1 MSLHLCEKERIF
13 ECTNYRPLTAF
24 SPDFA
29 KSVIFL
35 ELKSCFFVE
44 NNKKY
49 FSKIMKILL
58 QLVDIN
64 KIKKN
69 KKYF

>member
-1 MSLHLCEKERIF
+1 MLKCDIF
-13 ECTNYRPLTAF
+13 RDKIL
-24 SPDFA
+24 
-29 KSVIFL
+29 L
-35 ELKSCFFVE
+35 FVE

-58 QLVDIN
+58 QLIDIN

-69 KKYF
+69 KKYFKKSVARNGKVPIFAPVNERFLHRMEA